1 MQNLTNLVKN
11 LLVLFI
17 LTAGNSAQSQNQNQ
31 SFFFTYTN
39 DTHFQVN
46 KTRQTSAVKGLLEIG
61 LTYQLT
67 SEISFNTNGFFLHG
81 QSISKSFGDVF
92 FISSIDGRNTA
103 RLQNFWLEYA
113 PQNSNW
119 ILRLGKQAFDDEFLV
134 TKKSDLFI
142 HGAGAF
148 VFTLPN
154 SSPQWPIAT
163 PAALLKFSLGS
174 SQIKTAVYLAD
185 TNLTNEAVN
194 LNGLNFSLAASGLMS
209 IVEYSNTLPK
219 IDFRVGLFNDS
230 NKSNFSS
237 IYAQRSTTAF
247 YAIAEPLIY
256 NNLKRD
262 FILSAHVAY
271 SRVFE
276 RSTAVIDYDARLAL
290 FIDSKLNHK
299 QVRFGIGFFY
309 PHVGQAISSQNSSF
323 QGSEHF
329 TEATF
334 ELQLSKQ
341 LQWRAAFQRV
351 MNPGAPIGLN
361 QPNGTFL
368 VSRLSFEW

>member
-1 MQNLTNLVKN
+1 V
-11 LLVLFI
+11 I
-17 LTAGNSAQSQNQNQ
+17 
-31 SFFFTYTN
+31 
-39 DTHFQVN
+39 
-46 KTRQTSAVKGLLEIG
+46 
-61 LTYQLT
+61 
-67 SEISFNTNGFFLHG
+67 
-81 QSISKSFGDVF
+81 
-92 FISSIDGRNTA
+92 
-103 RLQNFWLEYA
+103 
-113 PQNSNW
+113 
-119 ILRLGKQAFDDEFLV
+119 
-134 TKKSDLFI
+134 FI

-194 LNGLNFSLAASGLMS
+194 LNGLNFSLAASGLLSM
-209 IVEYSNTLPK
+209 VEYSNTLPK

-237 IYAQRSTTAF
+237 IYVQRSTTAF

-290 FIDSKLNHK
+290 FIDSRLNHK
-299 QVRFGIGFFY
+299 QVRFGFGFFY
-309 PHVGQAISSQNSSF
+309 PHVGQAISSQHSSF
-323 QGSEHF
+323 LGSEHF